1 MGMIDKT
8 NADQMDKNLSLE
20 INPNHEIIVKLNE
33 LRKTNISIG
42 IVIL

>member
-1 MGMIDKT
+1 
-8 NADQMDKNLSLE
+8 MDKNLTLE

-42 IVIL
+42 TKI

>member
-1 MGMIDKT
+1 
-8 NADQMDKNLSLE
+8 MDKNLTLE

-42 IVIL
+42 N